1 MATLLVIGKV
11 IILLFAVILIFNLMI
26 LVHEWGHFLAARW
39 RGLKIE
45 KFQIWF
51 GKPIWKKTING
62 VQYGLGTIPF
72 GGFVALP
79 QMAPMDTIEGKSE
92 DGGEP
97 LPKISPLDKIIVAF
111 AGPLFSFGLALFFA
125 LIVWGVGKPVGA
137 LEKTTTVGWV
147 DPDMPGAEAGFQIGD
162 EVLAVNGVKVS
173 GWEGAID
180 SVRERIVH
188 SKGDKIEF
196 LVKRDGKEITIESG
210 YEIEDTSALE
220 RKAFRDIGV
229 DPALEAVLVGGVIKD
244 SPAEIVGL
252 KAGDRIVEIN
262 GKAVRSFGIVSAEIR
277 STEGKVKIVVE
288 RDGKPLAF
296 EVTPVAPATGDFK
309 DPSIGIAFATQSKFT
324 IEHPNP
330 ITETVKS
337 GKMIFRTL
345 DSLTDR
351 KSDVSVTQM
360 SGVVGIGGLYYR
372 FLDNPEWGLRMA
384 LWFSIVLNVNLALL
398 NMLPFPVL
406 DGGHITLALV
416 DIIRRR
422 PVKTPSLEMKVLEY
436 VQAGCALLLFGFMIF
451 ITIFDTKD
459 QLPGKARTMTFDRA
473 QVVKANGA

>member
-11 IILLFAVILIFNLMI
+11 IVLLFAVILIFNLMI

-79 QMAPMDTIEGKSE
+79 QMAPMDTIEGRS
-92 DGGEP
+92 DHAEP
-97 LPKISPLDKIIVAF
+97 LPRISPLDKIIVAI
-111 AGPLFSFGLALFFA
+111 AGPLFSFLLALFFA
-125 LIVWGVGKPVGA
+125 VIVWGVGKPVGA
-137 LEKTTTVGWV
+137 LEKTTAVGWV
-147 DPDMPGAEAGFQIGD
+147 DPAMPGAAAGFQIGD
-162 EVLAVNGVKVS
+162 EILAVNGVKVN

-188 SKGDKIEF
+188 SKGEEIEF
-196 LVKRDGKEITIESG
+196 LVRRGEEEITLKSG
-210 YEIEDTSALE
+210 FTIQDTAAFE
-220 RKAFRDIGV
+220 RKAFRDVGI
-229 DPALEAVLVGGVIKD
+229 DPALEAVHVGSVIKD
-244 SPAEIVGL
+244 SPAEIVGM

-262 GKAVRSFGIVSAEIR
+262 GKPVHSIGLVSAEIR
-277 STEGKVKIVVE
+277 AAEGKVRMVVE
-288 RDGKPLAF
+288 RGKQQMTF
-296 EVTPVAPATGDFK
+296 EVTPVSPLSPEGTK
-309 DPSIGIAFATQSKFT
+309 PSIGIAFDVPAKFT

-330 ITETVKS
+330 ITETVAS

-351 KSDVSVTQM
+351 QSDVSVTQM

-422 PVKTPSLEMKVLEY
+422 PVKSPSLEMKVLEY

-451 ITIFDTKD
+451 ITIFDTRD
-459 QLPGKARTMTFDRA
+459 QIPGKANTMTFDRA